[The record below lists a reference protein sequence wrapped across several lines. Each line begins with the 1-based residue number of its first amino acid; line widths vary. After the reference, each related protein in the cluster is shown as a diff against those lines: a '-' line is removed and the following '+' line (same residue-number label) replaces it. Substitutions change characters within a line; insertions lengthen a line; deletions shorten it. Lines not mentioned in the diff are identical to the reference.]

1 MFYRYRTNI
10 IFTMRE
16 QVQQLISQ
24 GRTEEALTLLAK
36 HNGDAVLLQARYNQA
51 KKQKNMGMIDF
62 GEWSRVLN
70 QVNHAAIEMA
80 GNIKISGNG
89 NIYVSNISDS
99 QIIINTRVQNNVKVT
114 INFSSKEAFKDS
126 ISQLDLPTLI
136 SLATSEFKGK
146 PAMIAWLPIKQEYDG
161 YELLGTPFAPGY
173 LTTVKKKLVAIYDEF
188 WTKAQAA
195 KSNLI
200 KSAIQAIYDSLMK
213 GKTKDVIADAIVNF
227 QIFFHENIEFHGL
240 GTMEILE
247 EELNS
252 KKMELYLKAGR
263 TESYQAEL
271 DTIHSELVTISNRI
285 LTTLEQ

>member
-1 MFYRYRTNI
+1 MKEET
-10 IFTMRE
+10 
-16 QVQQLISQ
+16 QQLIAE
-24 GRTEEALTLLAK
+24 GRTEDALALLVK
-36 HNGDAVLLQARYNQA
+36 HNSDAVLLQARYNQA
-51 KKQKNMGMIDF
+51 KKQKNMGMINF

-70 QVNHAAIEMA
+70 QVNHAALEMA

-89 NIYVSNISDS
+89 NIHVSNISDS

-114 INFSSKEAFKDS
+114 INFSSKEVFKDS

-136 SLATSEFKGK
+136 QLVTKEFKGK
-146 PAMIAWLPIKQEYDG
+146 EAMKAWLPIKQEYDS

-173 LTTVKKKLVAIYDEF
+173 LTTVKEKLVTIYDEY
-188 WTKAQAA
+188 WTKAQEVKA
-195 KSNLI
+195 NLV
-200 KSAIQAIYDSLMK
+200 KSAVQAIYDSLTK
-213 GKTKDVIADAIVNF
+213 GKTKEIIESAIVNF
-227 QIFFHENIEFHGL
+227 QIFFHENTEFHGL

-263 TESYQAEL
+263 IESYQAEL
-271 DTIHSELVTISNRI
+271 DRIHSELVTISNRI